1 MQNISITL
9 SSCNNLKTT
18 MRDVVKTP
26 YRSRI
31 SGDFTWT
38 SGIERVGL
46 WFYRRSEFR
55 CKQAA
60 QSRRKSPGS
69 DRSKLEHDTQ
79 CRVNVGHRLHHW
91 PNIEPTQ
98 GQCSVLL
105 TGKCLLTL
113 VFDKKKEEKN
123 QKHVS
128 SHNISVLWAFFVKI
142 VSSINFNKIDIF
154 ILKKQFLYNE
164 QCFYLN

>member
-113 VFDKKKEEKN
+113 VFDKKKGEKN
-123 QKHVS
+123 QKHLIIYPYYGFFSWRLFLPLTLIKSIFS
-128 SHNISVLWAFFVKI
+128 SSKNSF
-142 VSSINFNKIDIF
+142 SIMNNASI
-154 ILKKQFLYNE
+154 
-164 QCFYLN
+164 